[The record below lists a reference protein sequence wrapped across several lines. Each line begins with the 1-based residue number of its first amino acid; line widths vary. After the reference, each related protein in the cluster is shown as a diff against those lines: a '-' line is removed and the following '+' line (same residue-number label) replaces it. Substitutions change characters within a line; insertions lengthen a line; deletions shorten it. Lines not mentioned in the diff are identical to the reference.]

1 MNLQQHERIEQIK
14 KLSGYMHIALRWAW
28 YFLWVAWPIAVLVIL
43 LGRDVYLNLGSTS
56 FHASEGTY
64 LQRVLAAGLV
74 SVGFFFLIF
83 LTRHFRELMGYFH
96 KGEIFNKAAIA
107 HARKA
112 LLYALIS
119 WCGSLILEI
128 VFWLYKVLVTQP
140 MLKLSGAGVELK
152 FNYTINGEIF
162 IGVIC
167 FGLMY
172 LLLWA
177 LEIGHDLNEESELT
191 V

>member
-112 LLYALIS
+112 LILVWQPDFRDRILVVQSASYSTYAEVE
-119 WCGSLILEI
+119 WGRCR
-128 VFWLYKVLVTQP
+128 TQ
-140 MLKLSGAGVELK
+140 V
-152 FNYTINGEIF
+152 
-162 IGVIC
+162 
-167 FGLMY
+167 
-172 LLLWA
+172 
-177 LEIGHDLNEESELT
+177 
-191 V
+191 